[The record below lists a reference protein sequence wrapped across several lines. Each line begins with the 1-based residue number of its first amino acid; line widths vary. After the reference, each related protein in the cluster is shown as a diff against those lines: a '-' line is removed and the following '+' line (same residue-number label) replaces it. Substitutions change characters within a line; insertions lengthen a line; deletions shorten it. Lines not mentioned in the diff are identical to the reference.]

1 MTPDQPGTEPQDS
14 TVDDW
19 LGQEVDKDQKVAD
32 EAMAEAG
39 GDEAK
44 AEKIFNERS
53 HANDPEAVPEVP
65 EHERNQNT

>member
-1 MTPDQPGTEPQDS
+1 MSSDEPITEPDNS

-32 EAMAEAG
+32 EAMREAG

-44 AEKIFNERS
+44 AEKIFDERS
-53 HANDPEAVPEVP
+53 HRNDPEAVPQVP
-65 EHERNQNT
+65 ESERPQQD